1 MSSRPRLQKKRFS
14 SCGHRGFGQYCHH
27 CADRNLQ
34 KQAIVQEESILRSQ
48 WLETYDHDP
57 IDLRHLPKP
66 IVLRA
71 REILAKLAQGT
82 EYYKLQG
89 KRLLGIDRDLIR
101 IPVTRRYRLLLQ
113 DCGNS
118 TFKSVKLLSH
128 EAYNAISRR
137 GL

>member
-1 MSSRPRLQKKRFS
+1 MSRRPRLHKKYFS
-14 SCGHRGFGQYCHH
+14 SCGHRGFGQYCHC
-27 CADRNLQ
+27 CADLAHR
-34 KQAIVQEESILRSQ
+34 KQAIVQEEQILRSQ

-57 IDLRHLPKP
+57 IDLKHLPKP

-71 REILAKLAQGT
+71 REILEKLAQGT

-101 IPVTRRYRLLLQ
+101 IPVTRGYRLLLQ
-113 DCGNS
+113 DCGNNS
-118 TFKSVKLLSH
+118 FQSLQVLSH
-128 EAYNAISRR
+128 EAYNAIARR